1 MTRKNPKSLFT
12 LWKLE
17 RPLDT
22 FRRAALAAG
31 VRVSGTTHCSRKNIT
46 LPNDAVL
53 TVCPE
58 CGTYVLLTEA
68 VELGPLRF
76 HRDDCRRAPSPADS
90 LLPGKK
96 AFSYGELYVDGDDVS
111 VLGAVCP
118 ETGEL

>member
-31 VRVSGTTHCSRKNIT
+31 VRVSGTIRCSGKIT

-58 CGTYVLLTEA
+58 CGAYVLLTEA
-68 VELGPLRF
+68 EEPGPLRL
-76 HRDDCRRAPSPADS
+76 HRYDCWCTPSPADS

-96 AFSYGELYVDGDDVS
+96 AFSYGKLCVDGDDVS
-111 VLGAVCP
+111 VVGAVCP
-118 ETGEL
+118 ETREL